1 MGRCH
6 LVRCEL
12 SGTFYFFFGE
22 FSLKNPPKTHTHT
35 HTPKW
40 NRKADKRPTTE
51 SVSFWSSYVLR
62 KLCSTVVGYRF
73 VLFFLNRFCC
83 CLFVVSGLI
92 SSRSTRW
99 FVKYAP
105 PAVGPIKRLLIG
117 RPRALTLDWTLFG
130 DRRPAANRKNVNVPA
145 TFLAALTVHYRVH
158 LDSVWNEMMFQFSF
172 SFFFF
177 CAMSSDFLFF
187 FFGVCKLFSVL
198 WVFFFNGSGF
208 YRVLPGFTG
217 SHRVSLGCT

>member
-1 MGRCH
+1 M
-6 LVRCEL
+6 
-12 SGTFYFFFGE
+12 
-22 FSLKNPPKTHTHT
+22 
-35 HTPKW
+35 
-40 NRKADKRPTTE
+40 
-51 SVSFWSSYVLR
+51 
-62 KLCSTVVGYRF
+62 VGYRF

-187 FFGVCKLFSVL
+187 FLGGLQVVFRFMSHGFFLQRFWVL
-198 WVFFFNGSGF
+198 PSFTGF
-208 YRVLPGFTG
+208 YRVSQSFVGLYL
-217 SHRVSLGCT
+217 V